1 MQSSLVIF
9 KRELISNGLKKNRL
23 AVCFFLQFV
32 LQIVIFQVPEEFR
45 DDCPDDHTLECSYD
59 DTSERDVVEDSLS
72 WLSWDG
78 DKVASLISF
87 VCFLFFWL
95 RARLFVI
102 ILDQL
107 VDVPLP
113 AQSRLF

>member
-1 MQSSLVIF
+1 MQSSLVNF
-9 KRELISNGLKKNRL
+9 KRELTTNGLKKNRS
-23 AVCFFLQFV
+23 AVFFQFV

-59 DTSERDVVEDSLS
+59 DTSERDVLEDSLS

-87 VCFLFFWL
+87 VCSLSS
-95 RARLFVI
+95 I
-102 ILDQL
+102 KGG
-107 VDVPLP
+107 VPG
-113 AQSRLF
+113 S